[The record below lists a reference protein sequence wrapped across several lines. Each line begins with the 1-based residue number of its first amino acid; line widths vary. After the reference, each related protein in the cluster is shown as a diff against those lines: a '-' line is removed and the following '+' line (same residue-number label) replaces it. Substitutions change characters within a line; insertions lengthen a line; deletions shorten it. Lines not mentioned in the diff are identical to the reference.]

1 MAEPSGRQ
9 CQQFDSENHFSQM
22 IFRFLNL
29 TEIYK
34 IVRKIKT
41 FLDSYL
47 LKIIGVPSVDS
58 TSYGPTGV
66 DGFLFIKTAFVR
78 VRNRQ
83 QLTIM
88 RPRQFSRHCLE
99 FLMVHL
105 ITIL

>member
-1 MAEPSGRQ
+1 
-9 CQQFDSENHFSQM
+9 M

-34 IVRKIKT
+34 IVRKIKA